1 MLIFIFSLSLRGD
14 KILWLRTGGAEEAC
28 ACMEPSGTWMLSGT
42 IHLHLIK
49 FSLLLP
55 GTSAVTAPARTK
67 NAGIFHSGC
76 WNAAVPA
83 QPRSGD
89 AQERTT
95 CLQPGVSNASFY
107 RVGEFGGDFD
117 LLCNTAKCNQI
128 DSLRSLSFLMSR
140 YRAALSDVP
149 TLLTEC

>member
-1 MLIFIFSLSLRGD
+1 MLIFIFSLSLQGE
-14 KILWLRTGGAEEAC
+14 KIFWLRRGGAEEAC

-55 GTSAVTAPARTK
+55 GTSAVTAPAHTK
-67 NAGIFHSGC
+67 GAGIFCSGRR
-76 WNAAVPA
+76 NAAVPA
-83 QPRSGD
+83 QLRSRD
-89 AQERTT
+89 AQERSM

-107 RVGEFGGDFD
+107 RVGDFGGDFD

-128 DSLRSLSFLMSR
+128 DSLRTLSFLVSR